1 MRQRGYVIV
10 SSPMSKE
17 KKLRDEVKS
26 LRLQLKQSQAEVT
39 LLRQKLDAL
48 AQRMFGKRSEQLN
61 PDQLVML
68 LTAREEETEAA
79 PEEEDSSEKPV
90 SKRRRSRNGRQA
102 IRTPENLEV
111 VEERIIP
118 ECVQADPDKWR
129 QIGQEENK
137 RLDYQPGKFFWV
149 KTVRPKFV
157 RRDQR
162 QLPPAIAPAPLELSL
177 GGKASPGLLAYL
189 LVSRFCDHQPY
200 YRQQRLFARQN
211 EVWISRQQMVEWTAQ
226 GTQQLGRIVD
236 VMRDELRQKAYLQTD
251 ETPVRYQDR
260 ERAGPCPH
268 GWLWVGLD
276 PGHAVVFQWDQS
288 RGSKGLEKLIG
299 KNYRGLLGVDGHS
312 AYRAYAQPRP
322 DVELIGCWA
331 HARRKFMEAKDQSP
345 RVAGWLLNQI
355 AWLFRWEKGRSG
367 QPLSSAV
374 RDRVRASHS
383 RLVIERLG
391 KALRVLLRRYRPKSL
406 MRKAIEYTLNQWRSL
421 TAFLEHSQAELSNN
435 FVENAIRPSALGK
448 KNWLFIGHE
457 KVGQRSAIVYTLTET
472 CRMLGINPLEYIK
485 DVLTRLPATS
495 DQALAN
501 LTPANWQKNNAAQL
515 AQAA

>member
-1 MRQRGYVIV
+1 
-10 SSPMSKE
+10 MSKE
-17 KKLRDEVKS
+17 KKLSKEVKS

-48 AQRMFGKRSEQLN
+48 ARRMFGKRSEQLN

-68 LTAREEETEAA
+68 LGGLEEETEAT
-79 PEEEDSSEKPV
+79 PEEEDSSKKAD
-90 SKRRRSRNGRQA
+90 SKRKRSRNGLQA

-118 ECVQADPDKWR
+118 DCVQSEPEEWQ
-129 QIGQEENK
+129 QIGQEENR
-137 RLDYQPGKFFWV
+137 RLDYQPGKFFWR
-149 KTVRPKFV
+149 KTVRLKYV

-162 QLPPAIAPAPLELSL
+162 DLPPVIAPAPLELSL

-189 LVSRFCDHQPY
+189 LVSRFCDHLPY
-200 YRQQRLFARQN
+200 HRQQQLFARQN

-226 GTQQLGRIVD
+226 GVKQLGRIVD
-236 VMRDELRQKAYLQTD
+236 VMRESLRQRAYLQVD

-260 ERAGPCPH
+260 GRAGPCPH

-276 PGHAVVFQWDQS
+276 PGQAVVFHWDQS

-299 KNYRGLLGVDGHS
+299 TDYRGLLGVDGYS
-312 AYRAYAQPRP
+312 AYRAYVQPRQ

-331 HARRKFMEAKDQSP
+331 HARSKFIEAKEQSP
-345 RVAGWLLNQI
+345 RVAGWVLNQI
-355 AWLFRWEKGRSG
+355 AWLFRWEKTHDG
-367 QPLSSAV
+367 QALPGNV
-374 RDRVRASHS
+374 RDWVRASHS
-383 RLVIERLG
+383 RIVVKRIG

-406 MRKAIEYTLNQWRSL
+406 MRQAIEYTLNQWRTL
-421 TAFLEHSQAELSNN
+421 TAFLDHPQAELSSN

-457 KVGQRSAIVYTLTET
+457 QAGHRSAIVYSLTET
-472 CRMLGINPLEYIK
+472 CRMLGLNPYKYLK
-485 DVLTRLPATS
+485 DVLARLPSTS
-495 DQALAN
+495 DSELAT
-501 LTPANWQKNNAAQL
+501 LTPAGWQKAKAIKF